1 MTIAGCWRYS
11 GLALSSALIVGC
23 LFSPALLS
31 PELFKEI
38 FELDPFQIRRR
49 HIRSKREKE
58 VFLLFQRYLLKTSK
72 SIAYAAL
79 KHSEAAPFEEPGKA
93 NHLSSQSCLVI
104 GHWSLGLRPSLVVIG
119 CHSVIIHCH
128 WWSFGEHWGV
138 FFPHIMPVFQ
148 STINNHPSSIPR
160 YLAWCAGSAQISSLN
175 RLMSSWYLRK
185 HPRVSNT
192 TDSSR

>member
-38 FELDPFQIRRR
+38 FELDPLQIRRR
-49 HIRSKREKE
+49 HIRPKREKE
-58 VFLLFQRYLLKTSK
+58 VFLFFQGYLPQASK
-72 SIAYAAL
+72 SIAYAAR

-104 GHWSLGLRPSLVVIG
+104 GHWSLGLRPSGVVIGGDSVVINCHLLSFGCHSLSLVVIRWALG
-119 CHSVIIHCH
+119 
-128 WWSFGEHWGV
+128 GY
-138 FFPHIMPVFQ
+138 FFLISCPFFNRQ
-148 STINNHPSSIPR
+148 STIIHHQSPGIRPGARDQPR
-160 YLAWCAGSAQISSLN
+160 SPL
-175 RLMSSWYLRK
+175 
-185 HPRVSNT
+185 
-192 TDSSR
+192 